1 MALPADTLDDVKTL
15 LKDGWRIRWDGETGR
30 EYPTESRIVQ
40 FEKNFKDESHPRV
53 RQLYVSDEDFRRLE
67 QWREEREQ

>member
-1 MALPADTLDDVKTL
+1 MALPADTLDDVKEL
-15 LKDGWRIRWDGETGR
+15 LKDGWRIRWNEETGR

-40 FEKNFKDESHPRV
+40 FEKNLADESYTRV

>member
-1 MALPADTLDDVKTL
+1 MALPADTLDDVKEL
-15 LKDGWRIRWDGETGR
+15 LKDGWRIQWDEETGR

-40 FEKNFKDESHPRV
+40 FEKNLEDESYTRV

>member
-1 MALPADTLDDVKTL
+1 MALPADTLDDVKEL
-15 LKDGWRIRWDGETGR
+15 LKDGWRIRWNEETGR

-40 FEKNFKDESHPRV
+40 FEKNLADESYTRV

-67 QWREEREQ
+67 QWRKEREQ